1 MRKTRSF
8 VAIVTVLLTCLLATA
23 CGNGNVVA
31 TGGQEKESVDTES
44 ISIGVEAQL
53 AGVEVIDHTGEEI
66 DNDALPDIDVDG
78 GAVWTDSNP
87 ESVPEPEPEPEV
99 LEPEP
104 EPEVLEPEPETEPE
118 SVIPEPEPEP
128 EPEYQN
134 PGTHS
139 GYLNVVG
146 DARFYTEHDINQW
159 LRQDSDNPDYTDFDI
174 EQMLIDLWCQDGGGL
189 IENNVG
195 YSFTDGEEWTK
206 GIWFE
211 ASDADH
217 ENAFHMVT
225 ILYSVNGKE
234 YTTPIRIYE
243 YPWPFLNHC
252 KDYYFVLDQYY
263 KYIHKDMAPLI
274 LLAIERMEA
283 NPHDGVLNDLN
294 LNENF
299 YCD

>member
-1 MRKTRSF
+1 MIKGKVLTILAALLGVTAACSLG
-8 VAIVTVLLTCLLATA
+8 VAAYIIIQPGTSPE
-23 CGNGNVVA
+23 NGVA
-31 TGGQEKESVDTES
+31 ET
-44 ISIGVEAQL
+44 EAQL
-53 AGVEVIDHTGEEI
+53 AGVEIVDHTGEEEHI
-66 DNDALPDIDVDG
+66 DNDALPDISVDN
-78 GAVWTDSNP
+78 GAVWTDSSNP
-87 ESVPEPEPEPEV
+87 ESEPESATSVSEPEPEV
-99 LEPEP
+99 PEP
-104 EPEVLEPEPETEPE
+104 ELETEPE

-134 PGTHS
+134 PGTHG
-139 GYLNVVG
+139 GYLHEVG
-146 DARFYTEHDINQW
+146 GARFYTEHDINQW
-159 LRQDSDNPDYTDFDI
+159 LRQDPDNPDYTDFDI

-195 YSFTDGEEWTK
+195 YSFTNGEEWTK

-211 ASDADH
+211 DSDTDH

-225 ILYSVNGKE
+225 ILYSINGEE